1 MINALTKDLFC
12 SLQESNII
20 LKRDSTTENI
30 QGYTEYKII
39 AILGNYEHHINR
51 RFSQFKEFDKSL
63 KYHLQGICLPSLP
76 SKFMLMN
83 KTEQRKKG
91 FNLYLIGLVQLAKEL
106 NIDQRVNFMR
116 LLAEFLELEGTQ
128 NIIEEE
134 KNRKTQKIGISELIP
149 KPNTGILFTGLIDMK
164 TVEVWQSFY
173 GEVRGDAIYLYPSN
187 SVSFLQEDR
196 PPFIYAISLFLG
208 IIHTA
213 FDDVLELHHDYQDKP
228 IFFKSPSNVEFKKA
242 LFIAC
247 SSKTGSPLSQLKK
260 KCVGRVSVTIH
271 SGHNIKIQKPPTS
284 VVKPLI
290 FITLELDCLNFSTE
304 VVPQENDINWGQT
317 FIM

>member
-20 LKRDSTTENI
+20 LKIDSTSENI

-164 TVEVWQSFY
+164 TVEV
-173 GEVRGDAIYLYPSN
+173 
-187 SVSFLQEDR
+187 
-196 PPFIYAISLFLG
+196 
-208 IIHTA
+208 
-213 FDDVLELHHDYQDKP
+213 
-228 IFFKSPSNVEFKKA
+228 
-242 LFIAC
+242 
-247 SSKTGSPLSQLKK
+247 
-260 KCVGRVSVTIH
+260 
-271 SGHNIKIQKPPTS
+271 
-284 VVKPLI
+284 
-290 FITLELDCLNFSTE
+290 
-304 VVPQENDINWGQT
+304 
-317 FIM
+317 